1 MVDTMGPVSTTTG
14 GSLIN
19 RMVRAARLDVSL
31 YEEVEADTTATS
43 QAATAVAIVA
53 VAGAIGGALSAAMSD
68 TGGNIIGSVIWGL
81 LSALFMWVVW
91 SYLTYFIGTK
101 MFGGTATP
109 GEMLRTLGFA
119 STPGIFNV
127 LVFIPVLGPLVGF
140 ITLIWSLVAGVIAV
154 RQALDFDTGKA
165 ILTAVIAGVIAF
177 LPILILGGIVLAFI
191 ARALAGTS

>member
-19 RMVRAARLDVSL
+19 RMIRAARLDVSL
-31 YEEVEADTTATS
+31 YEEVEADKTATS

-53 VAGAIGGALSAAMSD
+53 VAGAIGGALQAAMSD

-127 LVFIPVLGPLVGF
+127 LVFIPVLGPLVVF
-140 ITLIWSLVAGVIAV
+140 ITMIWSLVAGVIAV

-165 ILTAVIAGVIAF
+165 ILTAVIAGLIAF
-177 LPILILGGIVLAFI
+177 LPIFILGGIVLAFI
-191 ARALAGTS
+191 AGALAGTS

>member
-1 MVDTMGPVSTTTG
+1 MVDTMDPISTTTG
-14 GSLIN
+14 GSLIS

-43 QAATAVAIVA
+43 QSATAVAIVA
-53 VAGAIGGALSAAMSD
+53 VAGAIGGALQAAMSD

-81 LSALFMWVVW
+81 LSALFIWVVW

-119 STPGIFNV
+119 SAPGVFNV
-127 LVFIPVLGPLVGF
+127 LIFIPVLGPLVGF
-140 ITLIWSLVAGVIAV
+140 ITMIWSLVAGVIAV

-165 ILTAVIAGVIAF
+165 ILTAVIAGVVAF
-177 LPILILGGIVLAFI
+177 LPIFILGGIVLAFI
-191 ARALAGTS
+191 AGALSGAS

>member
-1 MVDTMGPVSTTTG
+1 MDPISTTTG
-14 GSLIN
+14 GSLIS

-31 YEEVEADTTATS
+31 YEEVEADTSATS
-43 QAATAVAIVA
+43 QSAIAVAIVA
-53 VAGAIGGALSAAMSD
+53 VAGAIGGALQAAMSD

-81 LSALFMWVVW
+81 LSALFIWVVW

-119 STPGIFNV
+119 SAPGVFNV

-140 ITLIWSLVAGVIAV
+140 ITMIWSLVAGVIAV

-165 ILTAVIAGVIAF
+165 ILTAVIAGVVAF
-177 LPILILGGIVLAFI
+177 LPIFVLGGIVLAFI
-191 ARALAGTS
+191 AGALSGAS

>member
-19 RMVRAARLDVSL
+19 RMIRAARLDVSL

-53 VAGAIGGALSAAMSD
+53 VAGAIGGALQAAMSD

-140 ITLIWSLVAGVIAV
+140 ITLIWSLVAGFIAV

-165 ILTAVIAGVIAF
+165 ILTAVIAGVVAF
-177 LPILILGGIVLAFI
+177 LPIFVLGGIVLAFI
-191 ARALAGTS
+191 AGALSGAS

>member
-19 RMVRAARLDVSL
+19 RMIRAARLDVSL

-53 VAGAIGGALSAAMSD
+53 VAGAIGGALQAAMSD

-81 LSALFMWVVW
+81 LSAIFMWVVW

-140 ITLIWSLVAGVIAV
+140 FTLIWSLVAGVIAV

-165 ILTAVIAGVIAF
+165 ILTAVIAGLIAF
-177 LPILILGGIVLAFI
+177 LPIFILGGIVLAFI
-191 ARALAGTS
+191 AGALAGTS

>member
-19 RMVRAARLDVSL
+19 RMIRAARLDVSL

-53 VAGAIGGALSAAMSD
+53 VAGAIGGALQAAMSD

-165 ILTAVIAGVIAF
+165 ILTAVIAGLIAF
-177 LPILILGGIVLAFI
+177 LPIFILGGIVLAFI
-191 ARALAGTS
+191 AGALAGTS

>member
-1 MVDTMGPVSTTTG
+1 MVDTMDPISTTTG
-14 GSLIN
+14 GSLIS

-31 YEEVEADTTATS
+31 YEEVEADTSATS
-43 QAATAVAIVA
+43 QSAIAVAIVA
-53 VAGAIGGALSAAMSD
+53 VAGAIGGALQAAMSD

-81 LSALFMWVVW
+81 LSALFIWVVW

-119 STPGIFNV
+119 SAPGVFNV

-140 ITLIWSLVAGVIAV
+140 ITMIWSLVAGVIAV

-165 ILTAVIAGVIAF
+165 ILTAVIAGVVAF
-177 LPILILGGIVLAFI
+177 LPIFVLGGIVLAFI
-191 ARALAGTS
+191 AGALSGAS

>member
-1 MVDTMGPVSTTTG
+1 MGPVSTTTG

-19 RMVRAARLDVSL
+19 RMIRAARLDVSL
-31 YEEVEADTTATS
+31 YEEVEADKTATS

-53 VAGAIGGALSAAMSD
+53 VAGAIGGALQAAMSD

-127 LVFIPVLGPLVGF
+127 LVFIPVLGPLVVF
-140 ITLIWSLVAGVIAV
+140 ITMIWSLVAGVIAV

-165 ILTAVIAGVIAF
+165 ILTAVIAGLIAF
-177 LPILILGGIVLAFI
+177 LPIFILGGIVLAFI
-191 ARALAGTS
+191 AGALAGTS